1 MSSPLTPADTGAQA
15 RAAFIAPETRWLDLA
30 EPLPLELGGALP
42 GVRIAYRTWG
52 RLASS
57 RDNAVVVCHALTGS
71 ADADRWWTG
80 MFGPGRAFDP
90 EQDFIVCS
98 NILGSCYGTT
108 GPVSRDPAS
117 DRPWLGDFPAIT
129 VRDMVRAQREL
140 LRGLGVERVRLV
152 VGGSLGGM
160 QVLEW
165 ALSYPELV
173 EAIAPIATSARH
185 SAWAIGL
192 SEAQRQ
198 AIYADPRWRGGRYD
212 LADPPAAGL
221 SAARQMAMLTYRHKA
236 SFEERFGR
244 RLQGADQFAME
255 SYLRY
260 QGRQLVER
268 FDAAT
273 YVSLTRAMDTHDVAR
288 GRGDFEEVLRSIRAP
303 TLVVSIDS
311 DVLYLPDEQQEI
323 ARGIPGARLVRLAS
337 KDGHDAF
344 LIDVD
349 WLSEEVATFRGRAP
363 GRRSAIRSPTTAPA
377 AAAAATER
385 QEVSLVVLGAG
396 KVGGALLDQLARQ
409 RATLERDYDVALRVV
424 GLADSRRLV
433 LDEAGVDLTRW
444 RERLA
449 AAPELG
455 PFGWPGGEGV
465 LDRLGRAA
473 LPVLVDVTAADGME
487 RVYTE
492 AFRRGIHV
500 VAANK
505 RPLAVPL
512 AAHEALF
519 AARRQAHRQYRY
531 ETTVGAS
538 LPVLDTLSSLV
549 RTGDR
554 VRVVEGSLSGTLGFV
569 TSELMKGFALS
580 VIVRWAREL
589 GYTEADARDDL
600 SGRDAARKA
609 IILARQLGL
618 PVSVEEVSVE
628 PLVPLAAL
636 PPGDLQGLYEALRGQ
651 DEAFSRRCAGLR
663 ERGLA
668 LRYLA
673 RIDLEGERP
682 ALTVGPVEVPL
693 SHRAARLQGVE
704 AYVAFTTDRHYDLP
718 LLVQGAGVGGALT
731 AGGLLSEI
739 FEVAVGHGAR

>member
-1 MSSPLTPADTGAQA
+1 MSSPLTPADLGAQA

-30 EPLPLELGGALP
+30 APLPLELGGALP

-52 RLASS
+52 KLAPS

-90 EQDFIVCS
+90 EQDFVVCS

-108 GPVSRDPAS
+108 GPVSLDPAS
-117 DRPWLGDFPAIT
+117 GRPWLGEFPAIT

-173 EAIAPIATSARH
+173 EAIVPIATSARH

-212 LADPPAAGL
+212 LADPPASGL
-221 SAARQMAMLTYRHKA
+221 SAARQMAMLMYRHKA
-236 SFEERFGR
+236 SFDERFGR
-244 RLQGADQFAME
+244 RLQGADLFAME

-273 YVSLTRAMDTHDVAR
+273 YVVLTRAMDTHDVAR

-303 TLVVSIDS
+303 ALVVSIDS
-311 DVLYLPDEQQEI
+311 DVLYHPDEQQEI

-363 GRRSAIRSPTTAPA
+363 GRRSAIRSPTKA
-377 AAAAATER
+377 AAAAAAAER
-385 QEVSLVVLGAG
+385 QEVSLLVLGAG
-396 KVGGALLDQLARQ
+396 KVGGELLDQIARQ

-424 GLADSRRLV
+424 GLADSHRLL
-433 LDEAGVDLTRW
+433 LDEAGVDLARW
-444 RERLA
+444 RERLE
-449 AAPELG
+449 AAPEVG

-487 RVYTE
+487 RVYAE

-505 RPLAVPL
+505 RPLVVPL
-512 AAHEALF
+512 AEREALF
-519 AARRQAHRQYRY
+519 AARRLAHREYRY
-531 ETTVGAS
+531 ATTVGAS
-538 LPVLDTLSSLV
+538 LPVIDTLTGLV

-580 VIVRWAREL
+580 VVVRWAREL
-589 GYTEADARDDL
+589 GYTEADPRDDL

-618 PVSVEEVSVE
+618 AASVGDVRVE
-628 PLVPLAAL
+628 PLVPLEAL
-636 PPGDLQGLYEALRGQ
+636 PPGNLQQLYEALRHQ
-651 DEAFSRRCAGLR
+651 DEALTRRCAGLR

-682 ALTVGPVEVPL
+682 SLAVGPVEVPL
-693 SHRAARLQGVE
+693 SHRAAGLHGVE
-704 AYVAFTTDRHYDLP
+704 AYVSFTTDRHYELP